1 MDNTI
6 DYVGIGRR
14 IRLARQNINM
24 TQFTLAE
31 LSSLTQTN
39 ISHIERATHKVSL
52 PALVLIANVLQV
64 SIDYLLYDNL
74 EAPKEVSLSDEPK
87 LIWEVR
93 DCTQEEL
100 DLLTDVFITMKK
112 AVRKALK

>member
-1 MDNTI
+1 MDNSI
-6 DYVGIGRR
+6 DYVGIGQR
-14 IRLARQNINM
+14 IRLARKNMNM

-31 LSSLTQTN
+31 LSSLTPTN

-52 PALVLIANVLQV
+52 PALILIANVLHV
-64 SIDYLLYDNL
+64 SVDYLLYDNL
-74 EAPKEVSLSDEPK
+74 ESPKKVSLSEEPR

-100 DLLTDVFITMKK
+100 DLLTDVFIAMKK
-112 AVRKALK
+112 ALRKTMG